1 MIAMAE
7 KAQISCVA
15 LISGGLDST
24 LASAIIK
31 AQGIEVLGVFF
42 YTGFCLTEHKR
53 RVARAGEK
61 LPRNEAIRAGADLA
75 IPIEVIDISDEYMN
89 ILLHPK
95 HGYGSAA
102 NPCLDCRIEM
112 LKRAKSYM
120 QEKGASFIITGE
132 VVGQRPMTQRE
143 FQLKLVGR
151 ESGCEDILLRPLS
164 AKKLKPTL
172 PEREGWV
179 DRERLYGFTGRGR
192 TPQIALAKEFGIRD
206 YPQPAGGCCFL
217 TDKNFANRLFDL
229 YEHKK
234 KNDIKWEDVTL
245 LKIGRHFRLS
255 DEVKLIVGRH
265 ETENL
270 LLEEFEGDKIKMSAM
285 DFKGPIALLEGNPD
299 EELLKIAAGITARY
313 GKGRREKT
321 VRVRCQYENKEEK
334 VIEVAPEFDD
344 LERWRI

>member
-1 MIAMAE
+1 MAGKE
-7 KAQISCVA
+7 KISCVA

-53 RVARAGEK
+53 RVVREGEK
-61 LPRNEAIRAGADLA
+61 PPRNEALRAGADLQ
-75 IPIEVIDISDEYMN
+75 IPIEIIDISDEYMN
-89 ILLHPK
+89 ILLNPK

-120 QEKGASFIITGE
+120 QEKGARFIITGE
-132 VVGQRPMTQRE
+132 VVGQRPMTQKE
-143 FQLKLVGR
+143 FQLKLIAK

-179 DRERLYGFTGRGR
+179 NREKLYGFTGRGR
-192 TPQIALAKEFGIRD
+192 TPQIALAKELGIQD

-229 YEHKK
+229 YEHKEK
-234 KNDIKWEDVTL
+234 RDIKWEDVTL

-255 DEVKLIVGRH
+255 HDVKLIVGRH
-265 ETENL
+265 ERENI
-270 LLEEFEGDKIKMSAM
+270 LLEEFASNKIKMSAI
-285 DFKGPIALLEGNPD
+285 DFKGPIALIEGKPD
-299 EELLKIAAGITARY
+299 DSLLKIAAAITARY
-313 GKGRREKT
+313 GKGRGEKT
-321 VRVRCQYENKEEK
+321 VRVRCQYQDNTEE
-334 VIEVAPEFDD
+334 VIEVNPEVDD